1 VGASAGGLEAFSELL
16 RHLPPKT
23 GMAFVLVQHL
33 ASDHKSV
40 LAELLARETTMP
52 VIETTQGLQVAV
64 DSVYVIPAGQDM
76 TIEEGTLRLHP
87 RKPEGPHLPVD
98 SFFTSLAGGR
108 RDRAVGVVLSGTGA
122 DGAEGVRAIRAA
134 GGLTMAQD
142 PATAAHRGMP
152 ESAIATGAVDLVLP
166 LPMIAE
172 RLATLVSQSAATQG
186 TSRPMT
192 SRNTP
197 LLSELLDLVRT
208 GTGVDFTHYKQ
219 PTLLRRV
226 NRRMSLRHTESQEEY
241 AQLLRNDPR
250 EVEALYQDIL
260 IHVTSFFRQPQL
272 VETLKQLAFPKIV
285 EATAGAQA
293 RIWVPGCA
301 SGEEAYSL
309 AIAWAE
315 FVGEDCPSKLSF
327 QVFATDINQQVVDRA
342 RAGVYPKSI
351 NADVSPERLERFF
364 TAVEGGYRVKKSLRD
379 TCVFARH
386 DLTRDPPFSRL
397 DLISLRN
404 VLIYLDPL
412 LQRRVMPLLHFAL
425 RPGAFLVLGES
436 ESIAGF
442 SDLFTLADKTAKLY
456 VRRESVVALPTPAAP
471 RRATTASADSTAS
484 APEFDL
490 SWEADR
496 IILDRYSPIGVIVDA
511 DLQIRQ
517 FRGSPSA
524 YLQLVSGRATLDLLR
539 MTREGLAGELRSA
552 LREAARTGTAVER
565 RAVRMVRDDRVVTV
579 GFSVV
584 PITSPTGESSLLVLF
599 RDMPAAEGG
608 RPAPAAI
615 SPPSSEEAVNGRLAE
630 LEQELVEAREYARA
644 IAEDKESANEELRSA
659 NEELQSANEELQSI
673 NEELE
678 TTSEELQSTNEELQS
693 LNDELRA
700 VNEELDRRELEVRNA
715 RDYARAVVDTVRE
728 PLLSLDADLRVLSAN
743 RAYYRLFLTDAE
755 ATLGRFFFET
765 ENGIWNIAELR
776 ESVSRLLREGEDFQ
790 DLMIDVPV
798 PRLGRLTLLVS
809 GRPIRPGIQGPT
821 GHLLLALDDI
831 TDRARATAL
840 SATLDEINLAMISSL
855 DYEEILDDVLR
866 KATEALEADEARIG
880 VGDAA
885 PPGVRSIQ
893 TSGDAWDDASARGAR
908 ESAMPALRAVQT
920 VSPNGHVVEV
930 ALPVRHGE
938 TAILSFARGAQAGG
952 FSRTELDFIDKL
964 APGLALALRNA
975 DLFSNEHRIA
985 RVLQERLLV
994 PTTGVPGVDIAV
1006 VYRCAHEA
1014 ELVGGDF
1021 YDIFAL
1027 DGGLVAAVVGDVS
1040 GKGVEAA
1047 SLTGTVRATLRAL
1060 ASLEKSP
1067 SALLEGTNKLLLG
1080 QLTWGQFVTALLA
1093 IFDPATRKLTISTAG
1108 HPPAIVSGD
1117 KTRFVDVTPGLPL
1130 GLEPSAYYEASY
1142 DLLPGEAV
1150 VLYTDGLIEA
1160 RRGSDFFGGERVAEF
1175 LSSQPSRDLQQLV
1188 DGLVSRATEFAAGR
1202 LHDDVAV
1209 VALRISAPPV
1219 PSGLL
1224 RTTC

>member
-1 VGASAGGLEAFSELL
+1 MAVGASAGGLEAFSELL

-33 ASDHKSV
+33 ASNHKSV

-52 VIETTQGLQVAV
+52 VVEATHGLQVAV
-64 DSVYVIPAGQDM
+64 DSVYVIPAGQDI
-76 TIEEGTLRLHP
+76 TIEEDTLQLYP
-87 RKPEGPHLPVD
+87 REPGGPHLPVD
-98 SFFTSLAGGR
+98 SFFMSLAGGR
-108 RDRAVGVVLSGTGA
+108 RDQAIGVVLSGTAA
-122 DGAEGVRAIRAA
+122 DGAEGVRAIRGA
-134 GGLTMAQD
+134 GGLTMVQD

-166 LPMIAE
+166 VALIAE
-172 RLATLVSQSAATQG
+172 RLASLGSQSAAAHY
-186 TSRPMT
+186 TSPPVT

-197 LLSELLDLVRT
+197 MLSELLDLVRA

-219 PTLLRRV
+219 PTLLRRIS
-226 NRRMSLRHTESQEEY
+226 RRMSLHHAESQEEY

-260 IHVTSFFRQPQL
+260 INVTSFFRQPKL
-272 VETLKQLAFPKIV
+272 VDTLKRLAFPKIV
-285 EATAGAQA
+285 EAKAGAQA
-293 RIWVPGCA
+293 RFWVPGCA

-315 FVGEDCPSKLSF
+315 FVGEDGPSKLSF

-342 RAGVYPKSI
+342 RAGIYPESI
-351 NADVSPERLERFF
+351 TSDVSPERIERFF
-364 TAVEGGYRVKKSLRD
+364 TAVEGGYRVKKSLRE

-412 LQRRVMPLLHFAL
+412 LQRRVMPLLHFGL

-442 SDLFTLADKTAKLY
+442 NNLFALADKTAKLY
-456 VRRESVVALPTPAAP
+456 VRRESVVALPTPTAP
-471 RRATTASADSTAS
+471 RGAKNASADSTGS
-484 APEFDL
+484 TPEFDL

-496 IILDRYSPIGVIVDA
+496 IILDRYSPMGVIVDA

-517 FRGSPSA
+517 FRGSPAA
-524 YLQLVSGRATLDLLR
+524 YLQLASGRATLDLLR
-539 MTREGLAGELRSA
+539 MAREGLTSELRLA

-565 RAVRMVRDDRVVTV
+565 RAVRMVRDDRVVMV

-584 PITSPTGESSLLVLF
+584 PLTSPTGESSLLVLF
-599 RDMPAAEGG
+599 RDMPAAEGEQ
-608 RPAPAAI
+608 PASAAI
-615 SPPSSEEAVNGRLAE
+615 SPPLSEEAVNRRLAE
-630 LEQELVEAREYARA
+630 LEQELIETREYARA
-644 IAEDKESANEELRSA
+644 IGEDKESANEELQSA
-659 NEELQSANEELQSI
+659 NEELRSANEELQSI

-678 TTSEELQSTNEELQS
+678 TTSEELQSSNEELQS

-743 RAYYRLFLTDAE
+743 RSYYRLFLTDAE
-755 ATLGRFFFET
+755 ATLSRFLFEID
-765 ENGIWNIAELR
+765 NGIWNITELR
-776 ESVSRLLREGEDFQ
+776 ESVSRLLREGADFQ

-798 PRLGRLTLLVS
+798 LGVGRRTLLLS
-809 GRPIRPGIQGPT
+809 GRPIRPGIQGTT
-821 GHLLLALDDI
+821 GHLLLAFDDI
-831 TDRARATAL
+831 TDRARATEL

-855 DYEEILDDVLR
+855 DHEEILDDVLH
-866 KATEALEADEARIG
+866 KAAEALEADEAHS
-880 VGDAA
+880 VVKD
-885 PPGVRSIQ
+885 
-893 TSGDAWDDASARGAR
+893 ARG
-908 ESAMPALRAVQT
+908 SSMPALRAVQT

-930 ALPVRHGE
+930 ALPARQGE
-938 TAILSFARGAQAGG
+938 TAILTFARGAPAGG
-952 FSRTELDFIDKL
+952 FSRAELDFIDNL

-975 DLFSNEHRIA
+975 DLFSNEHHIA
-985 RVLQERLLV
+985 QVLQESLLV
-994 PTTGVPGVDIAV
+994 PTTGVPGVDIGV
-1006 VYRCAHEA
+1006 VYRPAHEA

-1021 YDIFAL
+1021 YDIFEL
-1027 DGGLVAAVVGDVS
+1027 DGGMVAAVVGDVS

-1067 SALLEGTNKLLLG
+1067 SALLEGTNRLLLG
-1080 QLTWGQFVTALLA
+1080 RLTRGHFVTAVLA
-1093 IFDPATRKLTISTAG
+1093 IIDPGTRKLTISTAG
-1108 HPPAIVSGD
+1108 HPPAIVCGT
-1117 KTRFVDVTPGLPL
+1117 KTRFVEVTPGLPL

-1142 DLLPGEAV
+1142 DLLPAEAV

-1160 RRGSDFFGGERVAEF
+1160 RRGKDFFGWERVAE
-1175 LSSQPSRDLQQLV
+1175 LLAAQPGHDLQELV
-1188 DGLVSRATEFAAGR
+1188 DALVSRATEFAAGR

-1209 VALRISAPPV
+1209 IALRISAPPV
-1219 PSGLL
+1219 P
-1224 RTTC
+1224 